1 MAGNTFGTNFKV
13 TTFGES
19 HGIGLGCIIDG
30 CPAGLEINEE
40 IIQRALDRRKPGA
53 NGTDGKLNVAVTARK
68 EPDKVEILSGLFE
81 GKTTG
86 TAIALEIRNTSQ
98 HSADYGNLATTFR
111 PGHADFT
118 YDAKYGNRDYR
129 GGGRS
134 SGRETAARVAA
145 GAVAQ
150 EFLRTKGIKITA
162 YTIRAAGIAAQKR
175 NFDEIEQNA
184 LRAPDNEAAEKM
196 QARIEEIRK
205 NGDSTG
211 GIIECVVKGC
221 PVGLGEPV
229 FDKLDAE
236 LAKAMLSIG
245 AVKGFEIGDG
255 FAAADSFG
263 STNNDCMHVE
273 NGNPAFD
280 TNHAGGIL
288 GGISTGK
295 EIIFRIAVKPVPSI
309 FKPQETITKNADGTF
324 ENTTLEIKGRHDICL
339 CPRIVPVVEAMT
351 ALVLADAWLEG
362 RF

>member
-53 NGTDGKLNVAVTARK
+53 SINGKLNAAVTARK
-68 EPDKVEILSGLFE
+68 EPDEVEILSGLFE

-145 GAVAQ
+145 GAVAA

-162 YTIRAAGIAAQKR
+162 YTIRAAGIDAQKR

-288 GGISTGK
+288 GGISNGND
-295 EIIFRIAVKPVPSI
+295 IIFRIAVKPVPSI

-324 ENTTLEIKGRHDICL
+324 QNTTLEIKGRHDICL

-351 ALVLADAWLEG
+351 ALVLADFYL
-362 RF
+362 RLI